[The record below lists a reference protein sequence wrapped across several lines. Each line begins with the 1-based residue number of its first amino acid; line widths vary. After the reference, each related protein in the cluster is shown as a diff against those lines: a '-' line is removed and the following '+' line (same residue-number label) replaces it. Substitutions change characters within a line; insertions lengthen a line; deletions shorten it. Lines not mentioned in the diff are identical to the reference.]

1 MFGLI
6 AAGYAFLIVLV
17 ALLIYRLLDLELQ
30 ISAYRDAMA
39 QISKDMDD
47 LDTLKSQIY
56 EEICNN

>member
-30 ISAYRDAMA
+30 ISAYRDSIA
-39 QISKDMDD
+39 QLTKDMEDFN
-47 LDTLKSQIY
+47 KANN
-56 EEICNN
+56 EEVCNN